1 VRIPD
6 IIRKKRD
13 GGRLTEEEITYFVS
27 GVTDGSIPDYQASA
41 LLMAACIRGMTD
53 EETTALTKAMLRS
66 GSTLD
71 TRDIPG
77 MKIDKHSTGG
87 VGDKTSI
94 ILAPLMAA
102 MGTRVPMIS
111 GRGLGHTGGTLD
123 KLEAI
128 PGFRTDLSPEESLG
142 QLGTVG
148 CFVAGQSQSLVPAD
162 RRLYAVRDVTATVDS
177 IPLIAASIMSKKL
190 AEGLDGLVLDVKTGA
205 GAFMRQPEDARTL
218 ARLMVKIG
226 MSFGVTTIAVITDME
241 QPLGKTVGNALEL
254 KECVTALRGKGAPDL
269 MEVTLTLAAWM
280 LNVADAVSE
289 GLPPRGM
296 NDFTMRSYRHEAME
310 FIDKGDAFRKFLE
323 LVDAQ
328 DGEAEAVLKPAD
340 LPSAR
345 ETHQV
350 VAERGGHIR
359 SLDGEAVGKA
369 SMRLGAGRA
378 RAGDTVDPAA
388 GIILNKKVGD
398 IVEQGEPVA
407 MFHCNDSQALPDA
420 VEVFLSG
427 LEIGGR
433 EKAPR
438 PLVHEV
444 ILEEPGS

>member
-1 VRIPD
+1 MRIPD

-13 GGRLTEEEITYFVS
+13 GDRLTEEEIAFFIS
-27 GVTDGSIPDYQASA
+27 GVTEGLIPDYQASA
-41 LLMAACIRGMTD
+41 LLMAAFLKGMTD
-53 EETTALTKAMLRS
+53 EETVALTKAMLRS
-66 GSTLD
+66 GATLD
-71 TRDIPG
+71 TGNIPG
-77 MKIDKHSTGG
+77 MKVDKHSTGG

-128 PGFRTDLSPEESLG
+128 PGFRTDLSPEESLE

-148 CFVAGQSQSLVPAD
+148 CFVTGQTETLVPSD
-162 RRLYAVRDVTATVDS
+162 RKLYALRDVTATVDS

-190 AEGLDGLVLDVKTGA
+190 AGGLDGLVLDVKTGA
-205 GAFMRQPEDARTL
+205 GAFMRQLDDARTL
-218 ARLMVKIG
+218 ARLMVTIG
-226 MSFGVTTIAVITDME
+226 MSFGLSTVAVITDME

-254 KECVTALRGKGAPDL
+254 KECVSALRGKGAPDL

-280 LNVADAVSE
+280 LNVTDAVSE
-289 GLPPRGM
+289 GHSPRRM

-323 LVDAQ
+323 FVDAQ
-328 DGEAEAVLKPAD
+328 DGEAETILKPAS

-345 ETHQV
+345 ETYQIP
-350 VAERGGHIR
+350 ASRGGHIR
-359 SLDGEAVGKA
+359 SLDGEAVGRA
-369 SMRLGAGRA
+369 SMLLGAGRA
-378 RAGDTVDPAA
+378 RAGDAIDPAA

-398 IVEQGEPVA
+398 TVEKGEPVA
-407 MFHCNDSQALPDA
+407 MLHYSDSRALTDA

-427 LEIGGR
+427 VEIGDR

-444 ILEEPGS
+444 ILEERSS